1 MGILTTIKEK
11 GLTKLMK
18 ADAAFAPYKN
28 DVCFWGGL
36 VVLGFG
42 IVKLCVA
49 SSKLPEKADN
59 LQQEINAIAQQS
71 TNEEHPI
78 SEDQANAMTRRAR
91 GEAAWSIFREFA
103 PGAIAVV
110 VGTGAVCASRMDLKD
125 SYLKTTAALVGVQ
138 ETFAQ
143 YRDRVRAEEG
153 AAMDTHY
160 MYGTKRMNV
169 PTVIGTDENGVPIA
183 IAETPTDNVLTD
195 IPKDL
200 SIIEIPCTN
209 VYYKDD
215 PGYMLTFIKNRF
227 GEAQRLYRLRGCVTR
242 NDICDLFAVARDYSD
257 EGMRAGYPWDQKWID
272 SHGGDSP
279 IQYQVHFVTKENY
292 TKYIPNGQPFEK
304 SIIIEL
310 QNLGD
315 VKAVSRFRRLAS

>member
-1 MGILTTIKEK
+1 MGILATIKEK
-11 GLTKLMK
+11 GLNKLMK

-59 LQQEINAIAQQS
+59 LQQELNAIAKNAS
-71 TNEEHPI
+71 DEENPI
-78 SEDQANAMTRRAR
+78 SEAQANAMTRRAR

-138 ETFAQ
+138 ESFAQ

-153 AAMDTHY
+153 AVMDTHY
-160 MYGTKRMNV
+160 MYGTERAYIQEQ
-169 PTVIGTDENGVPIA
+169 TTDANGNPIVV
-183 IAETPTDNVLTD
+183 ETPVDNVMKD

-209 VYYKDD
+209 VYWKND

-227 GEAQRLYRLRGCVTR
+227 GEAQRLYKLRGCVSR

-257 EGMRAGYPWDQKWID
+257 EGLRAGYPWDQKWID
-272 SHGGDSP
+272 AHGGESP
-279 IQYQVHFVTKENY
+279 IKYQVHFVTKENY

-304 SIIIEL
+304 AIIIEL

-315 VKAVSRFRRLAS
+315 IKSVNRFRGLAS

>member
-1 MGILTTIKEK
+1 MGILATIKEK
-11 GLTKLMK
+11 GLNKLMK

-59 LQQEINAIAQQS
+59 LQQELNTIAKQAGD
-71 TNEEHPI
+71 EEHPI
-78 SEDQANAMTRRAR
+78 SEAQANAMTRRAR

-110 VGTGAVCASRMDLKD
+110 FGTGAVCASRMDLKD

-138 ETFAQ
+138 ESFAQ

-153 AAMDTHY
+153 AVMDTHY
-160 MYGTKRMNV
+160 MYGTERAYIQEQ
-169 PTVIGTDENGVPIA
+169 TTDANGNPIVV
-183 IAETPTDNVLTD
+183 ETPVDNVMKD

-209 VYYKDD
+209 VYWKND

-227 GEAQRLYRLRGCVTR
+227 GEAQRLYKLRGCVAR

-257 EGMRAGYPWDQKWID
+257 EGLRAGYPWDQKWID
-272 SHGGDSP
+272 AHGGESP
-279 IQYQVHFVTKENY
+279 IKYQVHFVTKENY

-304 SIIIEL
+304 AIIIEL

-315 VKAVSRFRRLAS
+315 IKSVNRFRGLAS